1 LEILKNEELN
11 NVVGGGLTFKLL
23 MSIVG
28 VSSFVIGLIDGLI
41 RPLKC
46 RNY

>member
-1 LEILKNEELN
+1 MEILKTNELN
-11 NVVGGGLTFKLL
+11 NIKGGGISFKLL
-23 MSIVG
+23 MGIVG
-28 VSSFVIGLIDGLI
+28 ATSFIVGLIDGLI